1 MGSAEATAYDPRV
14 MRHLLAGIHA
24 FQRDG
29 FRSQRSLMERLAVDG
44 QRPQIALVSCSDSRV
59 LPEMFTQA
67 APGDIFLV
75 RNAGNIVPPPVGD
88 DAPGEVASLEFA
100 VEVLGVRDVVV
111 CGHTHCGAVDAILHP
126 ETIAGLPNLERW
138 LLSSQETG
146 RIVRERYA
154 HLDGDAL
161 MRVAVGEHVL
171 VQLEHLRELPFIAR
185 RLGEPDFAIHGW
197 VYDIKTGTVHVYDVD
212 ADEFRPLAAD

>member
-1 MGSAEATAYDPRV
+1 
-14 MRHLLAGIHA
+14 MRNLLRGIHD

-29 FRSQRSLMERLAVDG
+29 FLSRKSLMERLAVEG

-75 RNAGNIVPPPVGD
+75 RNAGNIVPAGGGD
-88 DAPGEVASLEFA
+88 NPGEAASLEFA

-111 CGHTHCGAVDAILHP
+111 CGHTHCGAVNAILHP
-126 ETIAGLPNLERW
+126 ETIAGLPTLERW

-146 RIVRERYA
+146 RIVNERYA
-154 HLDGDAL
+154 HLEGEEL

-171 VQLEHLRELPFIAR
+171 VQLEHLRTLPFIAS
-185 RLGEPDFAIHGW
+185 RLSEPDFAIHGW
-197 VYDIKTGTVHVYDVD
+197 VYDIKTGEVQVYDVESD
-212 ADEFRPLAAD
+212 AFLPLTH

>member
-1 MGSAEATAYDPRV
+1 
-14 MRHLLAGIHA
+14 MRNLLAGIHD
-24 FQRDG
+24 FKREG
-29 FRSQRSLMERLAVDG
+29 FRSQRSLMERLAHDG

-75 RNAGNIVPPPVGD
+75 RNAGNIVPASGG
-88 DAPGEVASLEFA
+88 DAPGEAASLEFA

-111 CGHTHCGAVDAILHP
+111 CGHTHCGAVDAILRP
-126 ETIAGLPNLERW
+126 ETIEGLPTLERW

-146 RIVRERYA
+146 KIVRERYA
-154 HLDGDAL
+154 HLHGDAL

-171 VQLEHLRELPFIAR
+171 VQLEHLRTLPFIAR
-185 RLGEPDFAIHGW
+185 RLKEPDFAIHGW
-197 VYDIKTGTVHVYDVD
+197 VYDIKTGEVQVYDVD
-212 ADEFRPLAAD
+212 QGMFRPLAETVS

>member
-1 MGSAEATAYDPRV
+1 
-14 MRHLLAGIHA
+14 MRNLLSGIHA
-24 FQRDG
+24 FQREG
-29 FRSQRSLMERLAVDG
+29 FHSRRSLMERLAAEG
-44 QRPQIALVSCSDSRV
+44 QRPQVALVSCSDSRV

-67 APGDIFLV
+67 APGDIFV
-75 RNAGNIVPPPVGD
+75 IRNAGNIVPAHGGD
-88 DAPGEVASLEFA
+88 TPGEAASLEFA

-126 ETIAGLPNLERW
+126 ERIAGLPTLEQW

-154 HLDGDAL
+154 HLDGEAL

-171 VQLEHLRELPFIAR
+171 VQLEHLRTLPFIAA
-185 RLGEPDFAIHGW
+185 RLAEPDFAIHGW
-197 VYDIKTGTVHVYDVD
+197 VYDIATGAVQVYDVD
-212 ADEFRPLAAD
+212 ADAFRPLAEVFPDAR

>member
-1 MGSAEATAYDPRV
+1 
-14 MRHLLAGIHA
+14 MRNLLRGIHD

-29 FRSQRSLMERLAVDG
+29 FRSRQTLMERLAVEG

-75 RNAGNIVPPPVGD
+75 RNAGNIVPVGGGEN
-88 DAPGEVASLEFA
+88 PGEAASLEFA

-126 ETIAGLPNLERW
+126 ETIAGLPTLEQW

-146 RIVRERYA
+146 RIVRERYS
-154 HLDGDAL
+154 HLEGEAL
-161 MRVAVGEHVL
+161 MRVAVAEHVL
-171 VQLEHLRELPFIAR
+171 VQLEHLRTLPFIAR
-185 RLGEPDFAIHGW
+185 RLSEPDFAIHGW
-197 VYDIKTGTVHVYDVD
+197 VYDIRTGEVVVYDVEAD
-212 ADEFRPLAAD
+212 AFLPLTR

>member
-1 MGSAEATAYDPRV
+1 
-14 MRHLLAGIHA
+14 MRNLLAGIHD
-24 FQRDG
+24 FQREG
-29 FRSQRSLMERLAVDG
+29 FRSQRTLMERLAVEG

-75 RNAGNIVPPPVGD
+75 RNAGNIVPAATVANG
-88 DAPGEVASLEFA
+88 APGEAASLEFA

-111 CGHTHCGAVDAILHP
+111 CGHTHCGAVDAILNP

-146 RIVRERYA
+146 RIVRERYG
-154 HLDGDAL
+154 HLEGDSL
-161 MRVAVGEHVL
+161 MRVAVAEHVL
-171 VQLEHLRELPFIAR
+171 VQLEHLRALPFIAR
-185 RLGEPDFAIHGW
+185 RLEEPDFAIHGW
-197 VYDIKTGTVHVYDVD
+197 VYDIVTGEVVVYDVD
-212 ADEFRPLAAD
+212 AGRFRDLD

>member
-1 MGSAEATAYDPRV
+1 
-14 MRHLLAGIHA
+14 MRDLLAGVHA
-24 FQRDG
+24 FKRDA
-29 FRSQRSLMERLAVDG
+29 FHSQRPLMERLAIEG

-75 RNAGNIVPPPVGD
+75 RNAGNMVPAPDEAGD
-88 DAPGEVASLEFA
+88 SPGEAASLEFA

-111 CGHTHCGAVDAILHP
+111 CGHTHCGAVAAILEP
-126 ETIAGLPNLERW
+126 ESIAGLPNLERW

-146 RIVRERYA
+146 RIVKERYA
-154 HLDGDAL
+154 HLSGDAL

-171 VQLEHLRELPFIAR
+171 VQLEHLRALPFIER
-185 RLGEPDFAIHGW
+185 RLAEPDFAIHGW
-197 VYDIKTGTVHVYDVD
+197 VYDIATSEVLVYDVD
-212 ADEFRPLAAD
+212 ADEFRPLAAS

>member
-1 MGSAEATAYDPRV
+1 
-14 MRHLLAGIHA
+14 MRNLLAGIHD
-24 FQRDG
+24 FKREG

-44 QRPQIALVSCSDSRV
+44 QRPQVALVSCSDSRV

-75 RNAGNIVPPPVGD
+75 RNAGNIVPAAGG
-88 DAPGEVASLEFA
+88 DAPGEAASLEFA

-111 CGHTHCGAVDAILHP
+111 CGHTHCGAVNAILRP
-126 ETIAGLPNLERW
+126 ETLAGLPTLEQW

-146 RIVRERYA
+146 RIVRERYS
-154 HLDGDAL
+154 HLEGDAL

-171 VQLEHLRELPFIAR
+171 VQLEHLRSLPFIAR
-185 RLGEPDFAIHGW
+185 RLKEPDFGIHGW
-197 VYDIKTGTVHVYDVD
+197 VYDIKSGEVMVYDVERD
-212 ADEFRPLAAD
+212 AFVPLQPAQD

>member
-1 MGSAEATAYDPRV
+1 
-14 MRHLLAGIHA
+14 MRNLLAGIHS
-24 FQRDG
+24 FQQEG
-29 FRSQRSLMERLAVDG
+29 FQSQRTLMERLAVEG

-75 RNAGNIVPPPVGD
+75 RNAGNIVPANGG
-88 DAPGEVASLEFA
+88 DAPGEAASLEFA

-126 ETIAGLPNLERW
+126 EKIAGMETLERW

-154 HLDGDAL
+154 HLDGEAK
-161 MRVAVGEHVL
+161 MRVAVAEHVL
-171 VQLEHLRELPFIAR
+171 VQLEHLRSLPFIAS
-185 RLGEPDFAIHGW
+185 RLAEPDFAIHGW
-197 VYDIKTGTVHVYDVD
+197 VYDIATGEVLVYD
-212 ADEFRPLAAD
+212 PAADAFAGLG

>member
-1 MGSAEATAYDPRV
+1 
-14 MRHLLAGIHA
+14 MRNLLRGIHD

-29 FRSQRSLMERLAVDG
+29 FQSRRTLMERLAVEG

-67 APGDIFLV
+67 APGDIFLI
-75 RNAGNIVPPPVGD
+75 RNAGNIVPAAGG
-88 DAPGEVASLEFA
+88 DAPGEAASLEFA

-126 ETIAGLPNLERW
+126 EKIAGLETLEQW

-146 RIVRERYA
+146 RIVTERYA

-171 VQLEHLRELPFIAR
+171 VQLEHLRTLPFIAS
-185 RLGEPDFAIHGW
+185 RLNEPDFAIHGW
-197 VYDIKTGTVHVYDVD
+197 VYDIKTGEVQVYDVESD
-212 ADEFRPLAAD
+212 AFRPLTL

>member
-1 MGSAEATAYDPRV
+1 
-14 MRHLLAGIHA
+14 MRNLLAGIHD
-24 FQRDG
+24 FQREG
-29 FRSQRSLMERLAVDG
+29 FRSQRTLMERLAVDG

-75 RNAGNIVPPPVGD
+75 RNAGNIVPAPTVANG
-88 DAPGEVASLEFA
+88 APGEAASLEFA

-111 CGHTHCGAVDAILHP
+111 CGHTHCGAVNAILEP

-154 HLDGDAL
+154 HLEGESL
-161 MRVAVGEHVL
+161 MRVAVAEHVL
-171 VQLEHLRELPFIAR
+171 VQLEHLRALPFIAR
-185 RLGEPDFAIHGW
+185 RLEEPDFAIHGW
-197 VYDIKTGTVHVYDVD
+197 VYDIATGEVVVYDVD
-212 ADEFRPLAAD
+212 AGRFVPLR

>member
-1 MGSAEATAYDPRV
+1 
-14 MRHLLAGIHA
+14 MRNLLRGIHD

-29 FRSQRSLMERLAVDG
+29 FQSRKSLMERLAVDG

-75 RNAGNIVPPPVGD
+75 RNAGNIVPAAGG
-88 DAPGEVASLEFA
+88 DAPGEAASLEFA

-111 CGHTHCGAVDAILHP
+111 CGHTHCGAVDAILNP
-126 ETIAGLPNLERW
+126 QAIAGLPTLERW
-138 LLSSQETG
+138 LLSSQETS
-146 RIVRERYA
+146 RIVAERYA
-154 HLDGDAL
+154 HLEGDAL
-161 MRVAVGEHVL
+161 MRVAVAEHVL
-171 VQLEHLRELPFIAR
+171 VQLEHLRTLPFIAS

-197 VYDIKTGTVHVYDVD
+197 VYDIKTGEVQVYDVETD
-212 ADEFRPLAAD
+212 RFLPLTR

>member
-1 MGSAEATAYDPRV
+1 
-14 MRHLLAGIHA
+14 MRDLLRGIHD
-24 FQRDG
+24 FKRDG
-29 FRSQRSLMERLAVDG
+29 LKSRRGLMERLAVEG

-75 RNAGNIVPPPVGD
+75 RNAGNIVPVGGND
-88 DAPGEVASLEFA
+88 SPGEAASLEFA
-100 VEVLGVRDVVV
+100 VEVLGVRDIVV

-126 ETIAGLPNLERW
+126 ETIAGLPTLEKW

-146 RIVRERYA
+146 QIVRERYS
-154 HLDGDAL
+154 HLEGEAL

-171 VQLEHLRELPFIAR
+171 VQLQHLRRLPFIAS
-185 RLGEPDFAIHGW
+185 RLPEPDFSIHGW
-197 VYDIKTGTVHVYDVD
+197 VYDIKTGEVQVYDVD
-212 ADEFRPLAAD
+212 QDRFVPLAD

>member
-1 MGSAEATAYDPRV
+1 
-14 MRHLLAGIHA
+14 MRNLLRGIHD

-29 FRSQRSLMERLAVDG
+29 FQSRKTLMERLAVDG

-75 RNAGNIVPPPVGD
+75 RNAGNIVPAAGG
-88 DAPGEVASLEFA
+88 DAPGEAASLEFA

-111 CGHTHCGAVDAILHP
+111 CGHTHCGAVRAILEP
-126 ETIAGLPNLERW
+126 ESIAGLPNLERW
-138 LLSSQETG
+138 LLASQETG

-154 HLDGDAL
+154 HLSGDAL

-171 VQLEHLRELPFIAR
+171 VQLEHLRSLPFIAR
-185 RLGEPDFAIHGW
+185 RLTEPDFAIHGW
-197 VYDIKTGTVHVYDVD
+197 VYDIATSEVLVYDVD
-212 ADEFRPLAAD
+212 ADEFRGLSA

>member
-1 MGSAEATAYDPRV
+1 
-14 MRHLLAGIHA
+14 MRHLLAGIHDFKREG
-24 FQRDG
+24 FQ
-29 FRSQRSLMERLAVDG
+29 SQRSLMERLAVDG
-44 QRPQIALVSCSDSRV
+44 QRPQVALVSCSDSRV

-75 RNAGNIVPPPVGD
+75 RNAGNIVPASGG
-88 DAPGEVASLEFA
+88 DAPGEAASLEFA

-111 CGHTHCGAVDAILHP
+111 CGHTHCGAVSAILRP
-126 ETIAGLPNLERW
+126 ETIAGLETLERW

-154 HLDGDAL
+154 HLEGDAL

-171 VQLEHLRELPFIAR
+171 VQLEHLRTLPFIAR
-185 RLGEPDFAIHGW
+185 RLQEPDFAIHGW
-197 VYDIKTGTVHVYDVD
+197 VYDIKTGEVQVYDVETD
-212 ADEFRPLAAD
+212 AFTPLEAQST

>member
-1 MGSAEATAYDPRV
+1 
-14 MRHLLAGIHA
+14 MRNLLRGIHD

-29 FRSQRSLMERLAVDG
+29 FQSRRSLMERLAVDG

-59 LPEMFTQA
+59 LPELFTQA

-75 RNAGNIVPPPVGD
+75 RNAGNIVPAGGGEN
-88 DAPGEVASLEFA
+88 PGEAASLEFA

-126 ETIAGLPNLERW
+126 ETIAGLPTLERW

-154 HLDGDAL
+154 HLEGDAL
-161 MRVAVGEHVL
+161 MRVAVAEHVL
-171 VQLEHLRELPFIAR
+171 VQLEHLRTLPFIAR
-185 RLGEPDFAIHGW
+185 RLPEPDFAIHGW
-197 VYDIKTGTVHVYDVD
+197 VYDIKTGEVQVYDVEAD
-212 ADEFRPLAAD
+212 AFLPLTR

>member
-1 MGSAEATAYDPRV
+1 
-14 MRHLLAGIHA
+14 MRNLLRGIHD

-29 FRSQRSLMERLAVDG
+29 FQSRRTLMERLAVDG

-67 APGDIFLV
+67 APGDIFLI
-75 RNAGNIVPPPVGD
+75 RNAGNIVPAAGG
-88 DAPGEVASLEFA
+88 DAPGEAASLEFA

-126 ETIAGLPNLERW
+126 EKIAGLETLEQW

-146 RIVRERYA
+146 RIVADRYA
-154 HLDGDAL
+154 HLDDGDDL

-171 VQLEHLRELPFIAR
+171 VQLEHLRTLPFIAS
-185 RLGEPDFAIHGW
+185 RLNEPDFAIHGW
-197 VYDIKTGTVHVYDVD
+197 VYDIKTGEVQVYDVETD
-212 ADEFRPLAAD
+212 AFRPLTV